1 MKRCSMLVVVAIALS
16 MPLKT
21 AFSQAPLDTVIYK
34 VTEVQGRERTTL
46 TLDFSKVAKPA
57 SVELFAPLFHL
68 PPLSQG
74 RTGTCW
80 AFAGTSFLES
90 ELKRLG
96 RGEVKLSEM
105 HTVYY
110 EYVEKAR
117 RFVRE
122 KGDSHFAQGSELNA
136 VVERM
141 KQYGAVPAEAYTGR
155 KEGRE
160 QHDHGKLEQEMS
172 DYLRFVKQHELWDE
186 EQVIAHIKMTLNR
199 HLGEPPTTITV
210 GKKRMSPKE
219 YLEREL
225 RLPLEAYVSVM
236 STKSEPFYTKA
247 EYKVPDNWWHC
258 KDYYNVPLDEFYQAL
273 KTALQRGY
281 TAALAADTSE
291 PGKSGEDDVAIV
303 PTFDVPPGFI
313 NQDSREFRI
322 YNGTTTDDHA
332 IHAVGYQRIG
342 DHDWFLIKD
351 SGSSAF
357 RGEHKGYFFYRG
369 DYVRLKVLVFM
380 VHKDAIPELMAKFQ

>member
-1 MKRCSMLVVVAIALS
+1 MRQNSLPVAVVLMLCVSVGG
-16 MPLKT
+16 
-21 AFSQAPLDTVIYK
+21 AFCQVPQDTVIYK
-34 VTEVQGRERTTL
+34 LLEIDGRERTVL
-46 TLDFSKVAKPA
+46 TLDFSKVGKPG

-68 PPLSQG
+68 PQVSQG

-80 AFAGTSFLES
+80 AFAATSFLES
-90 ELKRLG
+90 ELKRLS
-96 RGEVKLSEM
+96 RGEIKLSEM
-105 HTVYY
+105 YTVYY

-136 VVERM
+136 VIERM
-141 KQYGAVPAEAYTGR
+141 KQYGAVPASAYPGR
-155 KEGRE
+155 KEGQE
-160 QHDHGKLEQEMS
+160 QHDHSKLEREMR
-172 DYLRFVKQHELWDE
+172 DYLQFVRSQQLWDE
-186 EQVIAHIKMTLNR
+186 EQVIAYIKMTLNKYQ
-199 HLGEPPTTITV
+199 GEPPTLVTV
-210 GKKRMSPKE
+210 AKKRMTPKE
-219 YLEREL
+219 YLANEL
-225 RLPLEAYVSVM
+225 RLPLDAYVSVM

-273 KTALQRGY
+273 KTALARGY
-281 TAALAADTSE
+281 TIALAADTSE
-291 PGKSGEDDVAIV
+291 PGKSGEEDVAIV

-313 NQDSREFRI
+313 NQDAREFRI
-322 YNGTTTDDHA
+322 YNRTTTDDHA
-332 IHAVGYQRIG
+332 IHAVGYQRLG
-342 DHDWFLIKD
+342 EHDWFLIKD

-357 RGEHKGYFFYRG
+357 RGQHKGYFFFRD